1 MHAKAQVRGRR
12 GGKEAWHKAQDGLVC
27 GMRRMARDLLS
38 MLVYCAEC
46 SVTDAPIPSRHF
58 LYSRPSSRST
68 IMQACG
74 DMALLHKL
82 ADAHRSSAQQL
93 ALLSADSGAS
103 ERAW

>member
-46 SVTDAPIPSRHF
+46 SVTYAPIPSRHL
-58 LYSRPSSRST
+58 LYSRST

-93 ALLSADSGAS
+93 ALLSADTGAS
-103 ERAW
+103 EHAW